1 MTKLV
6 GIWRERILLHSKGR
20 GRGSTALY
28 ATSGENV
35 RSGQP
40 GRAEGKKEGRKGRRK
55 GRGGKE
61 GIEGEGRGW
70 GREATG
76 EEERDTAPWNEPR
89 PSAATPA
96 PVLSLLSLAGWSTY
110 SVSSPRHL
118 VPHFILDL
126 ELLFLFST
134 VLPPSPPYPR
144 YSTLRLDKN
153 RSYHSQ
159 LTNLCRPRIPP
170 QYLSATVTPGVRG
183 QVRPACNWTLTPNIR
198 QSRARPRWH
207 CVDGAWSS
215 EAVGQWALWL
225 AARGPA

>member
-1 MTKLV
+1 MRMRMRKR
-6 GIWRERILLHSKGR
+6 GNR
-20 GRGSTALY
+20 GRRETNRAMER
-28 ATSGENV
+28 AKDQCRNN
-35 RSGQP
+35 P
-40 GRAEGKKEGRKGRRK
+40 GASQSRV
-55 GRGGKE
+55 
-61 GIEGEGRGW
+61 
-70 GREATG
+70 
-76 EEERDTAPWNEPR
+76 DL
-89 PSAATPA
+89 S
-96 PVLSLLSLAGWSTY
+96 LSLLLSLEY

-126 ELLFLFST
+126 ELLFLYST

-144 YSTLRLDKN
+144 YSTLRLDRN

-159 LTNLCRPRIPP
+159 LTNVCRPRIPP
-170 QYLSATVTPGVRG
+170 QYVSATVTPGVRG

>member
-1 MTKLV
+1 MRKRQQ
-6 GIWRERILLHSKGR
+6 GKKREKPRHGTSQGPAPQPRRQSIS
-20 GRGSTALY
+20 RGS
-28 ATSGENV
+28 
-35 RSGQP
+35 
-40 GRAEGKKEGRKGRRK
+40 
-55 GRGGKE
+55 
-61 GIEGEGRGW
+61 
-70 GREATG
+70 
-76 EEERDTAPWNEPR
+76 
-89 PSAATPA
+89 
-96 PVLSLLSLAGWSTY
+96 LSLSLCVPLSSSLSNWLEY

-144 YSTLRLDKN
+144 YSTLRLDKS

-183 QVRPACNWTLTPNIR
+183 QVRPACNWTLAPNIR